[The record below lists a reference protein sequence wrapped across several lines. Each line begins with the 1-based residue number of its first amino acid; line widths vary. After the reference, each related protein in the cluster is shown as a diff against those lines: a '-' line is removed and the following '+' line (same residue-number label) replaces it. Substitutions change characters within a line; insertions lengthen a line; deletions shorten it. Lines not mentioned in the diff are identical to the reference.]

1 MKTAILM
8 DWGRIFVTIDKTRNV
23 FWIGSWIV
31 IILQCIWGVI
41 CILLLSVECRP
52 HDPIWRSD
60 LPSKCYTLPDIMLTS
75 STIQVVSDIAMLV
88 LPQRMVWKLQMS
100 RAKKTGVSIIFGV
113 GVL

>member
-1 MKTAILM
+1 MKTAILI
-8 DWGRIFVTIDKTRNV
+8 DWGRIFVTIDKTRNI

-31 IILQCIWGVI
+31 IILQCLWGLI

-52 HDPIWRSD
+52 HDPVWKSH

-75 STIQVVSDIAMLV
+75 STIQVVSDFAMLI